1 MTNEDVASIVSTTQ
15 AYYDGPA
22 DEIYRTI
29 WGDNIHLGV
38 YCSEECHQLEA
49 KEHTNEIMAT
59 AVPLGPD
66 IQVLDLGCGYGSAAR
81 YLAASFGC
89 RVTGTNIS
97 EKELELARTRS
108 KEAHLEHLLNFEYG
122 DFHQLGYS
130 DESFDVI
137 WSQDAFLH
145 AADKMAVLS
154 ECRRVLRPGGAL
166 VFTDIL
172 VSRETPDEDRAR
184 IYDRVKSP
192 DMWDLGDYRRA
203 FSSLKFPIT
212 REEDWSRNVAP
223 SYAWV
228 RDGLQEKREALL
240 PRVGAETIDNTVASL
255 TFWVESAESG
265 KIGWALIV
273 ANKPE

>member
-1 MTNEDVASIVSTTQ
+1 MRSFMQPT
-15 AYYDGPA
+15 
-22 DEIYRTI
+22 R
-29 WGDNIHLGV
+29 WR
-38 YCSEECHQLEA
+38 CCR
-49 KEHTNEIMAT
+49 
-59 AVPLGPD
+59 
-66 IQVLDLGCGYGSAAR
+66 SAA
-81 YLAASFGC
+81 ASSG
-89 RVTGTNIS
+89 RV
-97 EKELELARTRS
+97 
-108 KEAHLEHLLNFEYG
+108 
-122 DFHQLGYS
+122 
-130 DESFDVI
+130 
-137 WSQDAFLH
+137 
-145 AADKMAVLS
+145 
-154 ECRRVLRPGGAL
+154 GAL

-212 REEDWSRNVAP
+212 REEDWSSNVAP

-228 RDGLQEKREALL
+228 RDGLEGKREALL

-273 ANKPE
+273 AKKPE

>member
-1 MTNEDVASIVSTTQ
+1 
-15 AYYDGPA
+15 
-22 DEIYRTI
+22 
-29 WGDNIHLGV
+29 
-38 YCSEECHQLEA
+38 
-49 KEHTNEIMAT
+49 
-59 AVPLGPD
+59 
-66 IQVLDLGCGYGSAAR
+66 
-81 YLAASFGC
+81 
-89 RVTGTNIS
+89 
-97 EKELELARTRS
+97 
-108 KEAHLEHLLNFEYG
+108 
-122 DFHQLGYS
+122 
-130 DESFDVI
+130 
-137 WSQDAFLH
+137 
-145 AADKMAVLS
+145 MAVLS

-240 PRVGAETIDNTVASL
+240 PRVGAETIDNTVASPDL
-255 TFWVESAESG
+255 LG
-265 KIGWALIV
+265 
-273 ANKPE
+273 